1 MNRDTNSV
9 NNTSAIGSKWEET
22 EQGLFTP
29 AEIAASERRAA
40 IIAAMTRSRKE
51 QGISQKRLET
61 LSGVKQP
68 IIARMEMGRTSPQID
83 TLLKILA
90 PLGLTL
96 SVVPLDEQ

>member
-1 MNRDTNSV
+1 MTKNTNSSR
-9 NNTSAIGSKWEET
+9 NNEAIGSGWEESG
-22 EQGLFTP
+22 QNLFAP
-29 AEIAASERRAA
+29 EEILASKRRAA
-40 IIAAMTRSRKE
+40 IIGDMTKARKA

-68 IIARMEMGRTSPQID
+68 IIARMEMGKTSPQID